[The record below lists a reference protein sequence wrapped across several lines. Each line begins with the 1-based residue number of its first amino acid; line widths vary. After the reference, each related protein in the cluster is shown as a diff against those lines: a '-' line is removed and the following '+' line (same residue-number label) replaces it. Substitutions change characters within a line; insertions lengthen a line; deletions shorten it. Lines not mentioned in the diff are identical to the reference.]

1 MTAWLKTVLLTIK
14 NAIVSRDTFLI
25 FAIASLFYLVFYALP
40 YDNQIIVR
48 IPTAIVDMDQTERS
62 HDFVNKILSAQTV
75 DARLITANY
84 NQAQE
89 QFARNEVDVIVVI
102 GQEFSRDLARGEPVA
117 VHVFSNGAMP
127 VKGRAVSSS
136 LLTIV
141 AEENTV
147 EVVTRLLHKGLNP
160 TVAKSMTQAAPSMV
174 SQDLFNN
181 IGGYG
186 YYTVP
191 LVAVVIV
198 QAVMFFGIGIALG
211 QWLEANP
218 RPGFITEAFRTKTG
232 LMAVYS
238 GFVLIAFFWGLFLET
253 FGLAVLGM
261 PTFLN
266 AVATLAALAAF
277 SLSVCAL
284 AMLLTFLMGTYRYA
298 PALVLASAPS
308 VFLCGLVFPM
318 ENFATWV
325 IPFAWMI
332 PTTPACQALVF
343 ASQEGSN
350 LSQVTHLIAASLLQ
364 FAVYGSLMLF
374 VFSRRYLAP
383 TTNRS
388 AVKTIEDGY

>member
-1 MTAWLKTVLLTIK
+1 MTGFLKTVLCTIK
-14 NAIVSRDTFLI
+14 NAVGSRDTFLI

-40 YDNQIIVR
+40 YENQIIVR
-48 IPTAIVDMDQTERS
+48 IPTAVVDMDQTQRS
-62 HDFVNKILSAQTV
+62 QDFVNKILSAQTV
-75 DARLITANY
+75 DARLITPDY
-84 NQAQE
+84 QE
-89 QFARNEVDVIVVI
+89 AKDLFARNEVDAIVVI
-102 GQEFSRDLARGEPVA
+102 GEEFSRDLERGEPVA
-117 VHVFSNGAMP
+117 VQVFSNGALP

-147 EVVTRLLHKGLNP
+147 EVVSRLVHKGLNP
-160 TVAKSMTQAAPSMV
+160 TVAKSMTQAAPTMV

-181 IGGYG
+181 VGGYG

-211 QWLEANP
+211 QWLDSKEKPA
-218 RPGFITEAFRTKTG
+218 FITEAFKSKGGLLAVFTG
-232 LMAVYS
+232 
-238 GFVLIAFFWGLFLET
+238 FTLIAFFWGLFLET
-253 FGLAVLGM
+253 LGLTLLGM
-261 PTFLN
+261 PTFMD
-266 AVATLAALAAF
+266 AGATVAALFAF
-277 SLSVCAL
+277 ALSVSSL
-284 AMLLTFLMGTYRYA
+284 AMLLTLLVGTYRYA

-318 ENFATWV
+318 ENFAAWV

-343 ASQEGSN
+343 ASQEGAS
-350 LSQVTHLIAASLLQ
+350 LSQIAHLVGASLLQ

-374 VFSRRYLAP
+374 VFSKRYQKQ
-383 TTNRS
+383 TS
-388 AVKTIEDGY
+388 A

>member
-1 MTAWLKTVLLTIK
+1 MTGFLKTVLYTIK
-14 NAIVSRDTFLI
+14 NAVGSRDTFLI

-40 YDNQIIVR
+40 YENQIIVR
-48 IPTAIVDMDQTERS
+48 IPTAVVDMDQTQRS
-62 HDFVNKILSAQTV
+62 QDFVNKILSAQTV
-75 DARLITANY
+75 DARLITPDY
-84 NQAQE
+84 QE
-89 QFARNEVDVIVVI
+89 AKDLFARNEVDAIVVI
-102 GQEFSRDLARGEPVA
+102 GEEFSRDLERGEPVA
-117 VHVFSNGAMP
+117 VHVFSNGALP

-147 EVVTRLLHKGLNP
+147 EVVSRLVHKGLNP
-160 TVAKSMTQAAPSMV
+160 IVAKFMSQAAPTMV

-181 IGGYG
+181 VGGYG

-211 QWLEANP
+211 QWLDSKEKPA
-218 RPGFITEAFRTKTG
+218 FITEAFKSKGGLLAVFTG
-232 LMAVYS
+232 
-238 GFVLIAFFWGLFLET
+238 FTLIAFFWGLFLET
-253 FGLAVLGM
+253 LGLTLLGM
-261 PTFLN
+261 PTFMD
-266 AVATLAALAAF
+266 AGATVAALFAF
-277 SLSVCAL
+277 ALSVSSL
-284 AMLLTFLMGTYRYA
+284 AMLLTLLVGTYRYA

-318 ENFATWV
+318 ENFAAWV

-343 ASQEGSN
+343 ASQEGAS
-350 LSQVTHLIAASLLQ
+350 LSQIAHLVGASLLQ

-374 VFSRRYLAP
+374 VFSKRYQKQ
-383 TTNRS
+383 TS
-388 AVKTIEDGY
+388 V

>member
-40 YDNQIIVR
+40 YDNQIIVC

-62 HDFVNKILSAQTV
+62 HDFVNKISSAQTV
-75 DARLITANY
+75 DARLITADY
-84 NQAQE
+84 NQARE
-89 QFARNEVDVIVVI
+89 QFTRNEVDVIVVI

-147 EVVTRLLHKGLNP
+147 EVISRLLHKGLNP

-218 RPGFITEAFRTKTG
+218 RPGFIAQAFRSKSG
-232 LMAVYS
+232 LMAVFS
-238 GFVLIAFFWGLFLET
+238 GFVLIAFFWGLFLEA

-266 AVATLAALAAF
+266 AAATLAALAAF
-277 SLSVCAL
+277 ALSVCAL
-284 AMLLTFLMGTYRYA
+284 AMLLTLLMGTYRYA

-308 VFLCGLVFPM
+308 VFLSGLVFPM

-343 ASQEGSN
+343 ASQEGAN
-350 LSQVTHLIAASLLQ
+350 LSHVAHLIAASFLQ

-383 TTNRS
+383 TPNR
-388 AVKTIEDGY
+388 

>member
-62 HDFVNKILSAQTV
+62 HDFVNKISSAQTV
-75 DARLITANY
+75 DARLITADY
-84 NQAQE
+84 NQARE
-89 QFARNEVDVIVVI
+89 QFTRNEVDVIVVI

-147 EVVTRLLHKGLNP
+147 EVISRLLHKGLNP

-218 RPGFITEAFRTKTG
+218 RPGFIAQAFRSKSG
-232 LMAVYS
+232 LMAVFS
-238 GFVLIAFFWGLFLET
+238 GFVLIAFFWGLFLEA

-266 AVATLAALAAF
+266 AAATLAALAAF
-277 SLSVCAL
+277 ALSVCAL
-284 AMLLTFLMGTYRYA
+284 AMLLTLLMGTYRYA

-308 VFLCGLVFPM
+308 VFLSGLVFPM

-343 ASQEGSN
+343 ASQEGAN
-350 LSQVTHLIAASLLQ
+350 LSHVAHLIAASFLQ

-383 TTNRS
+383 TPNR
-388 AVKTIEDGY
+388 